1 MAKNL
6 GKPLNVPD
14 KYGSLPFVHLYI
26 CKQRGCFEY
35 NLNTMS
41 ITPEEVLKIAN
52 LARLQIK
59 ADEVEQ
65 YAKDLSSI
73 IGLVEQMNA
82 IDTKDILPM
91 AHPLDATQR
100 LRKDEVREENQR
112 ERFQSVAPAAEKGL
126 YLVPKVIE

>member
-1 MAKNL
+1 
-6 GKPLNVPD
+6 
-14 KYGSLPFVHLYI
+14 
-26 CKQRGCFEY
+26 
-35 NLNTMS
+35 MS

-59 ADEVEQ
+59 EDEVEQ

-82 IDTKDILPM
+82 VDTKNIVPM

-100 LRKDEVREENQR
+100 LREDEVREENQR
-112 ERFQSVAPAAEKGL
+112 DTFQAVAPAAEKGL